1 MEHGQKLA
9 NKVGP
14 DYACHWWM
22 QKHLAAK
29 WMSPK
34 CLRNYLTR
42 RRRWQLLRA
51 KLQLDEAEVSAGA
64 NLDWSRHQSCLI
76 NLRAAK
82 TDEALC
88 NCSCHAKFNG
98 HEQVLGKLKRLAPSK
113 RETERKREGGRERHT
128 HSAASHFNHFNWNT
142 KSTHLSTS
150 AANIAFPLPVSA
162 KLIMMKA
169 VAHLPFVSVC
179 QTPLLSV
186 RLSVCLS
193 LCLCVYVCVR
203 RLLSEFLCSPELREK
218 TSIRRIVHNDS

>member
-82 TDEALC
+82 TDETLC

-98 HEQVLGKLKRLAPSK
+98 HEQVLGKLKRLAPFK
-113 RETERKREGGRERHT
+113 RETERERERGRGRHT

-179 QTPLLSV
+179 QTLLLSV

-193 LCLCVYVCVR
+193 VCVR
-203 RLLSEFLCSPELREK
+203 VCATASEWVSVFTRVAWK
-218 TSIRRIVHNDS
+218 DFN

>member
-82 TDEALC
+82 TDETLC

-98 HEQVLGKLKRLAPSK
+98 HEQVLGKLKRLAPFK
-113 RETERKREGGRERHT
+113 REKEKREGERGEEGDTHT
-128 HSAASHFNHFNWNT
+128 VQ
-142 KSTHLSTS
+142 
-150 AANIAFPLPVSA
+150 P
-162 KLIMMKA
+162 
-169 VAHLPFVSVC
+169 
-179 QTPLLSV
+179 
-186 RLSVCLS
+186 R
-193 LCLCVYVCVR
+193 
-203 RLLSEFLCSPELREK
+203 
-218 TSIRRIVHNDS
+218 TSITLIETRSLLIYLHQLQILLFLYLSPPSW